1 MDTIS
6 INILNPKVKE
16 ILENLESL
24 NLITINRDDKKQL
37 KDIIARIRKKSTNL
51 TIDEITKGSGSCSIQ
66 TIWQVK
72 RKGSS

>member
-37 KDIIARIRKKSTNL
+37 KDIITRIRKKSTNL
-51 TIDEITKGSGSCSIQ
+51 TIDEIAKEVEAVRS
-66 TIWQVK
+66 K
-72 RKGSS
+72 RYGK

>member
-37 KDIIARIRKKSTNL
+37 KDIITRIRKKSTNL
-51 TIDEITKGSGSCSIQ
+51 TIDEITKEVEAVRS
-66 TIWQVK
+66 K
-72 RKGSS
+72 RYGK

>member
-24 NLITINRDDKKQL
+24 NLITVNRDDKKQL
-37 KDIIARIRKKSTNL
+37 KDIITRIRKKSTNL
-51 TIDEITKGSGSCSIQ
+51 TIDEITKEVEAVRS
-66 TIWQVK
+66 K
-72 RKGSS
+72 RYGK

>member
-1 MDTIS
+1 MDTVR

-37 KDIIARIRKKSTNL
+37 KDIIARIRNKSTNL
-51 TIDEITKGSGSCSIQ
+51 TIDEITKEVEAVRS
-66 TIWQVK
+66 K
-72 RKGSS
+72 RYGK